1 MGRRGVSLNLDNVFK
16 YTVCFFKSTPN
27 KRQKLFLSDLP
38 FGPNYSSCLPTVYI
52 VPVLPYVNSITSNRD
67 LVRPNVNHTVPLYI
81 LILFPGILVPGIS
94 AFDK

>member
-1 MGRRGVSLNLDNVFK
+1 MQPMLRDKSCPYL
-16 YTVCFFKSTPN
+16 VCHLVLTI
-27 KRQKLFLSDLP
+27 LP
-38 FGPNYSSCLPTVYI
+38 AYLQYI
-52 VPVLPYVNSITSNRD
+52 VPVLPYVNSITSNTD